1 MQHGN
6 RRNLEVTMARS
17 TQRRDPRVKLLLTYD
32 ILAESQQSYYE
43 FILREYIPALQTLG
57 LQMTEAWHTAYGDYP
72 LRMAG
77 FVAQDA
83 KTLRS
88 IMESHEWEDL
98 QEKLKQY
105 VVNLDWKV
113 VGYKDGFQF

>member
-1 MQHGN
+1 MP
-6 RRNLEVTMARS
+6 RS

-43 FILREYIPALQTLG
+43 FILREYIPALESMG
-57 LQMTEAWHTAYGDYP
+57 LKMTEAWHTAYGDYP

-77 FVAQDA
+77 FEAADVKA
-83 KTLRS
+83 LRH
-88 IMESHEWEDL
+88 IMQSQEWEDL

-105 VVNLDWKV
+105 VVNLEAKV
-113 VGYKDGFQF
+113 VPYKDGFQF